1 MKLWLCELLFSML
14 LFFLSDLI
22 KKVTSL
28 DSKVKKKIVLVL
40 LLFSWSYSLFV
51 YDSEESRRSDSGDD
65 GNGVGKY
72 DGTGHPQGQENIFF

>member
-22 KKVTSL
+22 KRVFKSWL
-28 DSKVKKKIVLVL
+28 KGKKKIILVL

-72 DGTGHPQGQENIFF
+72 DGTGHPRGQENIFF

>member
-1 MKLWLCELLFSML
+1 M
-14 LFFLSDLI
+14 
-22 KKVTSL
+22 
-28 DSKVKKKIVLVL
+28 L

>member
-1 MKLWLCELLFSML
+1 M
-14 LFFLSDLI
+14 
-22 KKVTSL
+22 
-28 DSKVKKKIVLVL
+28 L

-72 DGTGHPQGQENIFF
+72 DGTGHPRGQENIFF